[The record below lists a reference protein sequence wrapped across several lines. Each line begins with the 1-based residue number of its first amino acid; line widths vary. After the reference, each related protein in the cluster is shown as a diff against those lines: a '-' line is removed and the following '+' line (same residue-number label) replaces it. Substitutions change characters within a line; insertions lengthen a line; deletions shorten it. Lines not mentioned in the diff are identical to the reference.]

1 MLLPQKLQFFPLR
14 RKLVSISMCIP
25 EIRSLLSVD
34 REIFS
39 MDHFFH
45 KQYGTFIPK
54 RLPTSKSCC
63 FKSIEAI
70 ELEPKRMEYFIFSA
84 PEYFCQMYYY
94 SYTSSQQTITV
105 TIPKKCILVQ
115 SKKTLTQCI
124 LTVIPSLEGW
134 PTKTK
139 EAPSPHKVRL
149 TPLDTNPVLQSLLK
163 TSTP

>member
-25 EIRSLLSVD
+25 EIRSLLCVD

-39 MDHFFH
+39 MDYFFH
-45 KQYGTFIPK
+45 KQYGIFIPK

-70 ELEPKRMEYFIFSA
+70 ELEPKPIEYFIFSA
-84 PEYFCQMYYY
+84 PEYFCQLYYY
-94 SYTSSQQTITV
+94 SYTSSQYTIKV

-115 SKKTLTQCI
+115 SKKTLT
-124 LTVIPSLEGW
+124 
-134 PTKTK
+134 
-139 EAPSPHKVRL
+139 
-149 TPLDTNPVLQSLLK
+149 
-163 TSTP
+163 